1 MGVNDRKQEGVR
13 RMLCSIL
20 PRASL
25 AAISGRVSTAR
36 VISSTTTRAL
46 FSTTSTINS
55 SNIRPGYAAIKEKQ
69 KYFNIDNGK
78 RVHER
83 GGAKD
88 DIMYNIT
95 LLIILVGLLSGVEW
109 SMHWP
114 SPPRD

>member
-1 MGVNDRKQEGVR
+1 MGRQEAEGYQ

-25 AAISGRVSTAR
+25 ATISGRTSTAR
-36 VISSTTTRAL
+36 VISSTATRAL
-46 FSTTSTINS
+46 FSTTYTIN

-88 DIMYNIT
+88 DIMYNLT
-95 LLIILVGLLSGVEW
+95 LLIIIIGGVEW
-109 SMHWP
+109 CRVVYKLAFP
-114 SPPRD
+114 SKG